1 MEKAMCYDH
10 FRKPYKSI
18 QDMCEYYGMRV
29 STYKS
34 RIQSGWSIEKALTTP
49 VESSY
54 KRCVDYLGNPFNSIT
69 EMCRHYNISPCT
81 FQTRIN
87 KGWSIEKALIT
98 PVKSSRNGC
107 KDHLGNQFNS
117 ISDMCK
123 HWGIHIVTFNN
134 RIELGWS
141 LEQALTTPAKASNTE
156 CNDHLGNSFK
166 SISDMCKHWGIKP
179 SLYGHRIKLGWS
191 IEQALT
197 TPTKQAGNWCND
209 HLNNKY
215 STIEDMCSKYGITKS
230 AYKYRI
236 NKGWSLEKTLTTPM
250 TEANRRNGVDDH
262 LGNHYQNIE
271 TMCKHYNRS
280 IQTFFY
286 RIRQGWTLEA
296 ALTER
301 LGSSAKVA
309 DGFGNSSCSFTELAV
324 KYEANYGTLRDRVKR
339 GIEVCVA
346 LICKEYVE
354 LGFVGLDGKARY
366 KLYWSENLQTARQ
379 IIEHYRPDLLSAY
392 DKHNPTGKY
401 EPYQEGV
408 ARDGL

>member
-10 FRKPYKSI
+10 FGKPYKSI

-49 VESSY
+49 VDTAY
-54 KRCVDYLGNPFNSIT
+54 KNCIDHLGKPFNSIT

-81 FQTRIN
+81 FQNRIN
-87 KGWSIEKALIT
+87 KGWSLGEALTT
-98 PVKSSRNGC
+98 PAKSSAKGC
-107 KDHLGNQFNS
+107 KDHLG
-117 ISDMCK
+117 K
-123 HWGIHIVTFNN
+123 
-134 RIELGWS
+134 
-141 LEQALTTPAKASNTE
+141 
-156 CNDHLGNSFK
+156 SFK
-166 SISDMCKHWGIKP
+166 SISDMCKHWGINNVTFN
-179 SLYGHRIKLGWS
+179 GRIELGWS
-191 IEQALT
+191 LEKALT
-197 TPTKQAGNWCND
+197 TPIKQGGENCKD
-209 HLNNKY
+209 HLGKPFQSISDMCKHWGIKPEIFSGRIKSGWSLEEALTTPVRQAVEWHKDHLGNKY
-215 STIEDMCSKYGITKS
+215 RTIDEMCNKHGITKS

-236 NKGWSLEKTLTTPM
+236 NQGWSLEKTLTTPM

-296 ALTER
+296 ALTEG
-301 LGSSAKVA
+301 LGSSAKVV
-309 DGFGNSSCSFTELAV
+309 DGFGNSSCSFTELAI
-324 KYEANYGTLRDRVKR
+324 KYAANYDTLRDRVKR

-354 LGFVGLDGKARY
+354 LGFVGLDGRARY
-366 KLYWSENLQTARQ
+366 RVKLNENELYTAREL
-379 IIEHYRPDLLSAY
+379 IDKFRPDLLPAY

-401 EPYQEGV
+401 EPYNGE
-408 ARDGL
+408 